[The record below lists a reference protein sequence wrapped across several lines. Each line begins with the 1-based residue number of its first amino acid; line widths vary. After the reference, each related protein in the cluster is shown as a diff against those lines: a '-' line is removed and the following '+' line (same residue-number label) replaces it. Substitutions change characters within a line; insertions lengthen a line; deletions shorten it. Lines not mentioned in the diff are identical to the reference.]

1 MLNGGVDGIDARFV
15 MSFRGAGAKSD
26 WMKPHLQLRR
36 VMDAE
41 RRASAVYPTLTPKPW
56 GGGERERERRETP
69 ALTLKEKKKI
79 K

>member
-56 GGGERERERRETP
+56 GGGEREREKGDAGADSKRE
-69 ALTLKEKKKI
+69 KKI